1 MALHGMLRTMSI
13 TELLTWI
20 STNKKSGVLEI
31 ERRKIC
37 RRVQFS
43 EGRVAASS
51 SDDPPS
57 RFGQFLLS
65 NGKITEEQLREA
77 LTRQA
82 TGSKNLGTILRE
94 MGVLSEAEERRQIA
108 AKAEETVYSLFDWS
122 DAAFRFDEDAHP
134 DPYSIDVD
142 LSVEDIIFKGM
153 QRREELESIRKIFDS
168 SGLVLR
174 RTVKSVPPEVKNST
188 RAMRILGSIDGERT
202 LAELLLHAHSTE
214 YTVLKFVFTMYR
226 HGIVEITGT
235 KPIDR
240 EFLSII
246 DHDSVDESKVPNGAK
261 EDTDEEF
268 DVEMNLDASIES
280 PQAEEPAQVQDQV
293 PEPAPGPTTSTLES
307 AIQFMNQG
315 EHLAALDALNEFRR
329 DHPNDQSL
337 QQLILKA
344 EGAYLQELR
353 NRDLRPYRI
362 PIVTTPAD
370 LSELRLDPTELYLL
384 NTIDGR
390 KDIQS
395 ILWVTPQRELD
406 VMRTLQQLKDKA
418 LILLKDPESSGS
430 DTEEPVETGVPEWA
444 RSAG

>member
-1 MALHGMLRTMSI
+1 MALQGMLRTMSI

-20 STNKKSGVLEI
+20 STNMKSGALEI

-37 RRVQFS
+37 RRIQFS

-174 RTVKSVPPEVKNST
+174 RTVKSVPPEIKNST

-214 YTVLKFVFTMYR
+214 YTAVKFLFTLYR

-235 KPIDR
+235 KPVDR

-268 DVEMNLDASIES
+268 DVETNLDASIES
-280 PQAEEPAQVQDQV
+280 PQAEEPAPD
-293 PEPAPGPTTSTLES
+293 PTTSTLES
-307 AIQFMNQG
+307 AIQLMTQG

-344 EGAYLQELR
+344 ESAYLQEMR

-370 LSELRLDPTELYLL
+370 LSGLRLDPTELYLL
-384 NTIDGR
+384 NTIDGG

-395 ILWVTPQRELD
+395 ILWLTPQRELD

-430 DTEEPVETGVPEWA
+430 DTEELVETGVPEWA
-444 RSAG
+444 RSGG